1 MPEIDDE
8 KLENLMSL
16 VVKEHPDLDPYV
28 VWVLCINQLLNEQGI
43 YGDEKLAEQLRQE
56 RDKNSNFRVEII

>member
-8 KLENLMSL
+8 RLEYLMEL
-16 VVKEHPDLDPYV
+16 VTKEHPDLDQYV

-43 YGDEKLAEQLRQE
+43 YGYENVAEEIRQKRHQE
-56 RDKNSNFRVEII
+56 AQFKIQVI

>member
-8 KLENLMSL
+8 RLEYLIEL
-16 VVKEHPDLDPYV
+16 VTKEHPDLDRYV

-43 YGDEKLAEQLRQE
+43 YGDEKEAQKLYEQARN
-56 RDKNSNFRVEII
+56 KVKFNVRVE